1 MTNLDDR
8 QKAFESKYAHDQEK
22 LFKIEARACKL
33 FGLWIAEQMGLS
45 ADEAAIFAGSVVSSN
60 LDEPGFDDV
69 KRTVKTALAEKGVEI
84 SDITLDE
91 RLAHFLTEAQNQIE
105 NQS

>member
-22 LFKIEARACKL
+22 LFKIEARTCKL
-33 FGLWIAEQMGLS
+33 FGLWVAEQMGLS
-45 ADEAAIFAGSVVSSN
+45 ADEATVFAGSVVSSN

-69 KRTVKTALAEKGVEI
+69 KRTVKAALAEKGMEI
-84 SDITLDE
+84 ADVTLDE
-91 RLAHFLTEAQNQIE
+91 RLAHFLAQAQEQIE
-105 NQS
+105 SQ